1 MASLHGV
8 VAEPAVLV
16 AAVFLVSLLAP
27 VLFLVRLR
35 NAERRRR
42 EPWRAVLLAFA
53 WGAFGATTLAYLGEV
68 YALGIAPFPVAVYG
82 LPVLT
87 VLVAPLVEEA
97 AKALG
102 LFGVRDRDPERHDG
116 YIYGAA
122 AGLGFAFTENLLYV
136 ATAYLFAGEEAA
148 LFLAVFRGIA
158 TVCLHAAATA
168 FAGYGVWRLKYGRN
182 PLPLLV
188 LFPLAVAL
196 HAAYNA
202 LASLNAVGAALAAA
216 VLAVL
221 TYRRVFRRVALHG
234 NG

>member
-1 MASLHGV
+1 MASLQDV

-27 VLFLVRLR
+27 ILFLVRLR

-42 EPWRAVLLAFA
+42 EPWRSVLLAFA
-53 WGAFGATTLAYLGEV
+53 WGALGATTLSYVGEV
-68 YALGIAPFPVAVYG
+68 YGMGIAPFPAAVYG
-82 LPVLT
+82 LPILSV
-87 VLVAPLVEEA
+87 VVAPLVEEA

-102 LFGVRDRDPERHDG
+102 LFAIRDRDPERHDG

-122 AGLGFAFTENLLYV
+122 AGLGFAFTENLFYV
-136 ATAYLFAGEEAA
+136 GTAYVLAGEEAA
-148 LFLAVFRGIA
+148 LLIAVFRGIA

-168 FAGYGVWRLKYGRN
+168 LTGYGVWRLKYGRN

-188 LFPLAVAL
+188 LFPLAVGL

-202 LASLNAVGAALAAA
+202 LASLAALGAALAAA

-221 TYRRVFRRVALHG
+221 VYRRIFRRVRTHG
-234 NG
+234 RG